1 MKVPQRNFVVEFKS
15 GRRQPRARTNSIW
28 GDTDLKALAR
38 AVEEESSHLFNS
50 TEVPVTPGAGG
61 DLMPQQVDVGSAT
74 EHPGNVDVAAEA
86 VPLADAAG
94 TEEQKRREAERL
106 PDKPIAVVDETQP
119 VSGPQATS
127 RGPSRRRAKHAPAR
141 AIASSSTRPNER
153 QNGQSATADNA
164 TSLEDLAA
172 LDAEN
177 KRLKRLL
184 AEQLYAQNLQLK
196 RMLERFDVT

>member
-1 MKVPQRNFVVEFKS
+1 MKIPQRSFIVEFKS
-15 GRRQPRARTNSIW
+15 GRRQAKARTNSIW

-50 TEVPVTPGAGG
+50 TEVPVTPDESG
-61 DLMPQQVDVGSAT
+61 DMISQQIDVGSAS
-74 EHPGNVDVAAEA
+74 EHSGDIDVAAEA
-86 VPLADAAG
+86 VPLDLAAG
-94 TEEQKRREAERL
+94 TEEQKQREAERL
-106 PDKPIAVVDETQP
+106 PDKPVVEETQP
-119 VSGPQATS
+119 PQATS
-127 RGPSRRRAKHAPAR
+127 RGRTRKRARHAPAW
-141 AIASSSTRPNER
+141 AIASRATNSNER
-153 QNGQSATADNA
+153 QSGQSTNADDPA
-164 TSLEDLAA
+164 SLEEVAA